1 MSVELS
7 MVAALIALGLFQL
20 ALTAI
25 EYRRVHG
32 VKYANTARDVPST
45 KQDSKLLGRL
55 SRAQSNLMETAPY
68 FIALA
73 IIIHLTGISTDT
85 TQLAAIAFVALRVLY
100 LPLYAFGVPDI
111 RGLIWTLSFIALGVM
126 AYAVL
131 ITVNWVAV
139 HDPLYRLIH
148 SFGG

>member
-1 MSVELS
+1 MSIELS

-20 ALTAI
+20 ALTAV

-55 SRAQSNLMETAPY
+55 SRAQSNMMETAPY
-68 FIALA
+68 FIGLA
-73 IIIHLTGISTDT
+73 FIIHVAALSTDV
-85 TQLAAIAFVALRVLY
+85 TQLAAIAFVALRVIY
-100 LPLYAFGVPDI
+100 LPLYAFGVPSI
-111 RGLIWTLSFIALGVM
+111 RGMVWTLSFVALGVM

-131 ITVNWVAV
+131 VAV
-139 HDPLYRLIH
+139 PWSSVKDPVMRLIGA
-148 SFGG
+148 F